1 MHPEKWFSRATAPE
15 KSDPEW
21 LSLGLMQP
29 SFIQHHW
36 LLFMRD
42 DLITQGAYSETAPQW
57 HKQTSAL
64 AGETEASVG
73 WNANS
78 QYMCSPFFAD

>member
-1 MHPEKWFSRATAPE
+1 M
-15 KSDPEW
+15 
-21 LSLGLMQP
+21 
-29 SFIQHHW
+29 QHHW
-36 LLFMRD
+36 LLFVRD
-42 DLITQGAYSETAPQW
+42 DLITQGAYSEKAPQR

-78 QYMCSPFFAD
+78 QYMCTPFFAD